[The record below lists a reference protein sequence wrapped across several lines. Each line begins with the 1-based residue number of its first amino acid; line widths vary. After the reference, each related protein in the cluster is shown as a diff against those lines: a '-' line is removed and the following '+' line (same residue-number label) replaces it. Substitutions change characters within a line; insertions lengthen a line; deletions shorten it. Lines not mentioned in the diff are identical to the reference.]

1 MFDQFL
7 NKKQYS
13 ILILYL
19 LKDIIFIAH
28 CIQFFLQSKGIKSY
42 WISRIIITLYCGNC
56 CNLFRKISSIVA
68 TVLIALSFNSI
79 YYNNSGQLWM
89 EEHFDEK
96 VENWQCK
103 NYSFI
108 LPIYIQFQLLRILCF
123 GIHFIVPQ
131 LFVHDCFFDIELN
144 IKNFF
149 FYSNKEAS
157 NDLFLIKFIIDKSHK
172 ILNLKSLKRLC
183 YIIFNTFLF
192 KT

>member
-96 VENWQCK
+96 VENRQCK

-108 LPIYIQFQLLRILCF
+108 LPIYIVYI
-123 GIHFIVPQ
+123 
-131 LFVHDCFFDIELN
+131 
-144 IKNFF
+144 
-149 FYSNKEAS
+149 YSFNCCGYCVLIYIS
-157 NDLFLIKFIIDKSHK
+157 SFLS
-172 ILNLKSLKRLC
+172 
-183 YIIFNTFLF
+183 FLF
-192 KT
+192 TIVFSISN